1 MLTARN
7 KKGKVIF
14 EKPVKLVNQ
23 DDSSIINQSNPPGVK
38 KNRSVSLP
46 LLDFRQRGEL
56 FIAFL

>member
-23 DDSSIINQSNPPGVK
+23 EGSSTINQSNPPGVK
-38 KNRSVSLP
+38 RNQSISLP
-46 LLDFRQRGEL
+46 SLDFRQRGEYL
-56 FIAFL
+56 

>member
-23 DDSSIINQSNPPGVK
+23 EDSSTINQSNPPGVK
-38 KNRSVSLP
+38 RNQSISLP
-46 LLDFRQRGEL
+46 SLDFRQRGEYL
-56 FIAFL
+56 